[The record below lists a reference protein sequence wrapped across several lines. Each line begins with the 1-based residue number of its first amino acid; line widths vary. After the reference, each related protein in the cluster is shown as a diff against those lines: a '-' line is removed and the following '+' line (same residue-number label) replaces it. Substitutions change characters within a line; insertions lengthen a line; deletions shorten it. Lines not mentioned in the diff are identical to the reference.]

1 MRMRLSICTV
11 IAAIACLAA
20 MPPPAMSQIAAPA
33 TSGAVSRN
41 APANPGASSALDPGK
56 WVARVWGAGSGLPGG
71 SVRALAVTRDGF
83 VWVGT
88 EAGLA
93 RFDGVSFTVFDRWN
107 SPALRDSPVLS
118 LYTDVDGV
126 LWVGTD
132 GGGLCAV
139 GPGEWRCIGEKEGL
153 RNLHVRAIAGGGG
166 GRLWAGTDY
175 GVHCIDGEKIDVF
188 GLDEGL
194 SNTIITALSVSRSND
209 GHERLWAGTMWG
221 GLARIEDGVVH
232 LFDFKDGLGDLSVQ
246 ALLAQSDGDVWIG
259 TMRGLF
265 RFSNNDTR
273 IRFVPGMD
281 ECPVT
286 ALASGP
292 DGSLLVG
299 TMTEGL
305 KILQGSTFADLFA
318 DDDLADGYVRSVLMT
333 PDGFI
338 WAGTESRGLV
348 QLRQRTAGSITVAD
362 GLPEGSVYAVLEEGP
377 GSLWIGTANS
387 GLCLLR
393 GGKVVRIIDKRRGL
407 AGNMVRVLSKDKAG
421 RLWVGTMDGGI
432 SIIDGARIRNLT
444 AAGGIPSN
452 NISEIFFD
460 DGGGLLIGTERGLY
474 RGRADEPQDLS
485 PVAGLEGQAVR
496 TLYRGGDGATY
507 AGTRGGLW
515 RLSGFSIEKIGGAE
529 LQAEVLSIYSDS
541 AGTVWAGTNGGGLKC
556 ISGEGVRSFGVR
568 DGLPGN
574 FIFSISRHG
583 RDSGPLWISCEAG
596 VFTIDADSLLVCG
609 EGGTR
614 ILAPTLYD
622 ENEGMPSSRCN
633 GYCAPSFCVSG
644 SGRSYYP
651 TNGGLAIF
659 GGDVAAS
666 GTPAAPRVIIEPLM
680 LDNVRLV
687 PGKSDAKNGIAFS
700 GRADRVEIR
709 FTALDWAAPE
719 KCRFLYRL
727 EGYDRD
733 FEAVYPGQPR
743 SAVYTGLPP
752 GKYRFTVR
760 AIGNTG
766 LWSEEA
772 ATPVF
777 AIEPPFYGRA
787 GFVAIVLLAAAVSA
801 GGTVALVRRRK
812 ARGQKIKYST
822 SSIDGERMDEAC
834 EALRALMEEEK
845 VFLDPDLTL
854 KKLAQR
860 LTIHYNH
867 LSRIINERY
876 GESFNNYINRHRI
889 EEAKKRLA
897 DPALADKSIL
907 EIMLE
912 TGFYSKSTFNTA
924 FRKFTG
930 SSPSD
935 YRKNNT

>member
-1 MRMRLSICTV
+1 MRMRFSTCAVLATS
-11 IAAIACLAA
+11 ACLAV
-20 MPPPAMSQIAAPA
+20 MPLIVTSARAAPA
-33 TSGAVSRN
+33 NSGAASYN
-41 APANPGASSALDPGK
+41 APANPGASSAFDPGK
-56 WVARVWGAGSGLPGG
+56 CVARVWGAGSGLPGS

-83 VWVGT
+83 IWVGT

-107 SPALRDSPVLS
+107 SPALKDSPVLS
-118 LYTDVDGV
+118 LYRDVDGV

-153 RNLHVRAIAGGGG
+153 RSPHVRAITGGSG

-175 GVHCIDGEKIDVF
+175 GVHGIDGEKIAVF
-188 GLDEGL
+188 GLDQGL
-194 SNTIITALSVSRSND
+194 SNTIVTALSVSRSND
-209 GHERLWAGTMWG
+209 GHERLWVGTMWG
-221 GLARIEDGVVH
+221 GLARIEDGVVQ
-232 LFDFKDGLGDLSVQ
+232 LFDFNDGLGDLSVQ
-246 ALLAQSDGDVWIG
+246 SLLSQSNGDLWIG

-292 DGSLLVG
+292 NGSLLVG
-299 TMTEGL
+299 TMTQGL
-305 KILQGSTFADLFA
+305 KILEGSTFTDMFA
-318 DDDLADGYVRSVLMT
+318 DDDLADGYVRSILVA

-348 QLRQRTAGSITVAD
+348 QLKQRTAGSITVAD
-362 GLPEGSVYAVLEEGP
+362 GLPEGSIYAVLEEGP
-377 GSLWIGTANS
+377 GSLWVGTANS

-393 GGKVVRIIDKRRGL
+393 GGKVVRVIDKRRGL

-452 NISEIFFD
+452 NITEIFFD

-474 RGRADEPQDLS
+474 RGRADEPRDLS

-515 RLSGFSIEKIGGAE
+515 RLSGSSIERIGGAE
-529 LQAEVLSIYSDS
+529 LQAEVLSVYGDS
-541 AGTVWAGTNGGGLKC
+541 GGTVWAGTNGGGLKC
-556 ISGEGVRSFGVR
+556 ISGEKVRSFTVG

-574 FIFSISRHG
+574 FIFSISR
-583 RDSGPLWISCEAG
+583 RERNSGPLWISCETG
-596 VFTIDADSLLVCG
+596 VFTVDADSLLACG

-622 ENEGMPSSRCN
+622 EHEGMPSSRCN
-633 GYCAPSFCVSG
+633 GYCAPSFYVSA
-644 SGRSYYP
+644 SGKSYYP
-651 TNGGLAIF
+651 TNGGLAVF
-659 GGDVAAS
+659 DGDGEPS
-666 GTPAAPRVIIEPLM
+666 GAPAAPRVVLEPLIVE
-680 LDNVRLV
+680 NARLV
-687 PGKSDAKNGIAFS
+687 PGQSDAKNGVSFS
-700 GRADRVEIR
+700 GRADRVEMR
-709 FTALDWAAPE
+709 FTALDWSAPE

-733 FEAVYPGQPR
+733 FKAVHPGQPR
-743 SAVYTGLPP
+743 SAVYSGLPP
-752 GKYRFTVR
+752 GKYRFAVR

-766 LWSEEA
+766 LWSEEP
-772 ATPVF
+772 ATLVF
-777 AIEPPFYGRA
+777 AVEPPFYGRV
-787 GFVAIVLLAAAVSA
+787 GFLAIVILAVAVSA
-801 GGTVALVRRRK
+801 GGTVALARRRK
-812 ARGQKIKYST
+812 ARGQKIKYGT

-860 LTIHYNH
+860 LAIHYNH

-897 DPALADKSIL
+897 DPAFADKNIL

-935 YRKNNT
+935 YRKNNI